1 MNGYNDN
8 NTLGMN
14 RYAVVKRKYRS
25 RRLIKIWAMI
35 MGVET
40 LLLGAFTYLV
50 FKIVTT
56 MNVWC

>member
-8 NTLGMN
+8 NILGMN
-14 RYAVVKRKYRS
+14 RYAVVKWKDRNK
-25 RRLIKIWAMI
+25 RLLKIWALI
-35 MGVET
+35 MGVEV

-56 MNVWC
+56 MKVWC

>member
-8 NTLGMN
+8 NILGMN
-14 RYAVVKRKYRS
+14 RYAVVKWKDRNK
-25 RRLIKIWAMI
+25 RLLKIWALI
-35 MGVET
+35 MGVEV

>member
-8 NTLGMN
+8 NILGMN
-14 RYAVVKRKYRS
+14 RYGAVKWKEKHKRLY
-25 RRLIKIWAMI
+25 KIWALI

-56 MNVWC
+56 MKVWC

>member
-8 NTLGMN
+8 NILGMN
-14 RYAVVKRKYRS
+14 RYAVVKWKDRNK
-25 RRLIKIWAMI
+25 RLLKIWELI
-35 MGVET
+35 MGVEV

>member
-1 MNGYNDN
+1 MKGYNDN

-14 RYAVVKRKYRS
+14 RYAVVKWKDRNK
-25 RRLIKIWAMI
+25 RLLKIWALI
-35 MGVET
+35 MGVEV

>member
-8 NTLGMN
+8 NILGMN
-14 RYAVVKRKYRS
+14 RYGAVKRKYRS
-25 RRLIKIWAMI
+25 KRLIKIWAMI
-35 MGVET
+35 MGVEV

>member
-8 NTLGMN
+8 NILGMN
-14 RYAVVKRKYRS
+14 RYAVVKWKDRNK
-25 RRLIKIWAMI
+25 RLLKIWALI
-35 MGVET
+35 MGVEV

-50 FKIVTT
+50 FKILTT